1 MKTSLLLTF
10 FISFSLEV
18 LSQNINFIIK
28 SSPTQFT
35 EYFDTASI
43 KKNQILIP
51 LKHSS
56 SKIENLEFFDSL
68 KNEVIYSIEL
78 IYTESDKNAFNQ
90 EKLNRKRLSEL
101 NSIAPQF
108 ITNNLIQWSFIEQKK
123 NIHYDSKNLFHG
135 YLITL
140 RPKLEG
146 KDGLTEFQI
155 LERLIK
161 EEKTPCNNSNNK
173 DSITVSTYSTNHEKI
188 EHSNDEEPKF
198 RGGEEEFKNYL
209 KPKLIYSKSMF
220 KDNVSGYLSVSF
232 YINKKGEFSKVDFS
246 DNLTDECR
254 FLVKKTLKEMPQWLP
269 GISPN
274 GLIGGAFRISLFF
287 SQESQQIYIQ
297 RLSYSGP
304 YIEKS
309 ISDLLGDY
317 YFPESI
323 LCDSTVFKALERNT
337 HWKNISIVADLTCSM
352 YPYTNQLILW
362 FKLNNT
368 NNPVKYLTFFNDGDG
383 IPNSQKRV
391 GEVGGIYQS
400 ESTTYTDVLNLAE
413 MTMTCCSGDIIENNI
428 ESAIAAMEK
437 YPNADELVM
446 IADNYATPRDLKLL
460 NKVKKPIRLILCGTY
475 YGINVD
481 YLNLVRKNGGSIHTM
496 ENDLTELIKM
506 NEGEILNFNNR
517 KFKIIN
523 SDFVEVFGL

>member
-1 MKTSLLLTF
+1 VF
-10 FISFSLEV
+10 N
-18 LSQNINFIIK
+18 QNIDFIIK
-28 SSPTQFT
+28 KSPTEFT
-35 EYFDTASI
+35 EYFDTTSI
-43 KKNQILIP
+43 KKNQILVP

-56 SKIENLEFFDSL
+56 SKIENIALFDSL

-108 ITNNLIQWSFIEQKK
+108 ITNNLIEWSFIEQKK
-123 NIHYDSKNLFHG
+123 NIHYNSKNLFHG

-146 KDGLTEFQI
+146 KNGLTEFQI

-161 EEKTPCNNSNNK
+161 EEKTPCNNSNTT
-173 DSITVSTYSTNHEKI
+173 DSITVSTDSINYQKI
-188 EHSNDEEPKF
+188 EHSNAEEPKF

-254 FLVKKTLKEMPQWLP
+254 HLVKKTLKEMPQWLP
-269 GISPN
+269 GISRK
-274 GLIGGAFRISLFF
+274 GLIGGSFRISLFF

-323 LCDSTVFKALERNT
+323 LCDSTVFKALERNK
-337 HWKNISIVADLTCSM
+337 HWKNISIVADLTGSM
-352 YPYTNQLILW
+352 FPYTNQLILW
-362 FKLNNT
+362 FKLNIQDERI
-368 NNPVKYLTFFNDGDG
+368 KSFTFFNDGDNTPDANKVIG
-383 IPNSQKRV
+383 K
-391 GEVGGIYQS
+391 VGGIYQGKAS
-400 ESTTYTDVLNLAE
+400 NYNEILSLAE
-413 MTMTCCSGDIIENNI
+413 QTMRYSGQDIMENNI
-428 ESAIAAMEK
+428 EAAIAAMNE

-506 NEGEILNFNNR
+506 NEGEILNFNDR

-523 SDFVEVFGL
+523 SDFVEVYEL